1 MAIRIKNQ
9 RVQLPKLSF
18 LRIFI
23 VVADLSR
30 SCLYVWLI
38 LMQSLPDFLR
48 IFLCLCAVFPVV
60 DAARASEKISYRRHI
75 APLLQTHCLGCHNRI
90 DAEKGLSLQAADDIE
105 RGSEDGRI
113 LNRDAPNDSRLWKV
127 LVSNGD
133 DHMPPSDQ
141 PQLAPDELKAIQAW
155 LAEGAAFDSRAALM
169 AKLPDVKVSADTI
182 RNPVLSIAISPDESR
197 LVIGRYKAIELQ
209 STDTKEVT
217 SRIVVEDGKVND
229 VQFSADGQQILLAT
243 GVTGLSGRAVVV
255 DLAQQ
260 KIVKELAGHNDAA
273 YAAVWSPNQT
283 LIATAGYDRRI
294 LVHSAD
300 SGELIRE
307 MNGHNGAIFDLQ
319 FSPDGTLLASASA
332 DGTIKV
338 WHVAT
343 GERLDT
349 LSQPQ
354 AEQYSVR
361 FSPDGNTIYATGA
374 DNRIRQ
380 WHLVSRTSQIIN
392 PLLIS
397 RFAHEGVITSLEIS
411 PDGRYLA
418 TAEDSGILKIWD
430 AVRIR
435 EIAALDFG
443 RDRAT
448 SFVFTPDSKT
458 LIAGTTHG
466 LVRRVPVPV
475 IPTPVIE
482 SAESLSMSPPVSP
495 QSSVNAAELI
505 AVAESEPNELAT
517 PQAIPIPSVVSG
529 VIHSEADGPDQDVF
543 KFRAEKGRPLMV
555 EVKASRDQSL
565 LDSFVEILHEDGSSV
580 LQVKLQ
586 AVRDSYYSF
595 RGKDSDASGDF
606 RMFNWQEME
615 LNQYLYSDGEV
626 VKLWLYPRGPDS
638 GFIVYP
644 GVGNRFTYFGTTPT
658 AHALQAPAFIVEA
671 HRPDEVLIPSGLPE
685 FPVYFENDDDSMR
698 QWGRDSRLMFDPP
711 ADGDYLLQIRD
722 ARDFEGMDFKY
733 QLMVRVPQPDFS
745 VEIGGNEVTMFP
757 EVAHELSF
765 KATRLD
771 GYDGPIEISVE
782 NLPAGFSFSGAIE
795 IQNEQL
801 QAFGTLIAEKD
812 AVEPTEDI
820 VKQIRFVANA
830 RIANHDVMH
839 EAGGLKSL
847 KLGKAPKVMV
857 RILSAEQQAEGSA
870 EQTPEL
876 TVWAGETLRAF
887 IKVQRLDYDGL
898 VEFGKEDAGRNMP
911 HGVFVDNIG
920 LNGLMLLSGQTEREF
935 FITTASWVP
944 ETDRLFHLKSGV
956 DGITSLPV
964 MLHVRHRK

>member
-1 MAIRIKNQ
+1 MR
-9 RVQLPKLSF
+9 
-18 LRIFI
+18 
-23 VVADLSR
+23 
-30 SCLYVWLI
+30 
-38 LMQSLPDFLR
+38 SLPDSLR
-48 IFLCLCAVFPVV
+48 MFLCLCAVFPVV
-60 DAARASEKISYRRHI
+60 DAARASEKISYRHRI

-105 RGSEDGRI
+105 HGSEDGRI
-113 LNRDAPNDSRLWKV
+113 LNRDAANESRLWKV

-133 DHMPPSDQ
+133 DHMPPADQ
-141 PQLAPDELKAIQAW
+141 PQLAPHDIKTIQTW
-155 LAEGAAFDSRAALM
+155 LAEGAAFDSRAAFM
-169 AKLPDVKVSADTI
+169 AELPDVKVSADTI
-182 RNPVLSIAISPDESR
+182 RDPILAMAISRNASR
-197 LVIGRYKAIELQ
+197 IAIGRYKAIEIRSMDNDEL
-209 STDTKEVT
+209 T
-217 SRIVVEDGKVND
+217 SRIAVEDGKVND
-229 VQFSADGQQILLAT
+229 VQFSTDGQQVLLAT
-243 GVTGLSGRAVVV
+243 GVTGLSGRAVVI

-260 KIVKELAGHNDAA
+260 KIVNELAGHNDVV
-273 YAAVWSPNQT
+273 YAAVWSPDQS

-294 LVHSAD
+294 LLHNAE
-300 SGELIRE
+300 SGELFRE

-343 GERLDT
+343 RERLDT

-361 FSPDGNTIYATGA
+361 FSPDGNSIYASGA
-374 DNRIRQ
+374 DNRIRK
-380 WHLVSRTSQIIN
+380 WNLLSRTSQIIN

-397 RFAHEGVITSLEIS
+397 RFAHEGVITTLEIS

-418 TAEDSGILKIWD
+418 TTEDQGILKLWD
-430 AVRIR
+430 ALRIR
-435 EIAALDFG
+435 ELTALDFG
-443 RDRAT
+443 SDRAT
-448 SFVFTPDSKT
+448 SFVFAPDSNT
-458 LIAGTTHG
+458 LILGTTKG

-475 IPTPVIE
+475 IPTPDIE
-482 SAESLSMSPPVSP
+482 PAESLSMNPPANPHSPVI
-495 QSSVNAAELI
+495 AAQPI
-505 AVAESEPNELAT
+505 AVAESEPNNLTA
-517 PQAIPIPSVVSG
+517 PQAIPIPSEVSG
-529 VIHSEADGPDQDVF
+529 VIHTEADGPDQDVF
-543 KFRAEKGRPLMV
+543 RFHADKGRRLMV
-555 EVKASRDQSL
+555 EVKASRDQSP

-586 AVRDSYYSF
+586 AVRDSYFTF

-671 HRPDEVLIPSGLPE
+671 HRPDEVLTPSGLPE
-685 FPVYFENDDDSMR
+685 FPIYFENDDDPMR

-711 ADGDYLLQIRD
+711 SDGEYLLRIRD
-722 ARDFEGMDFKY
+722 ARDFEGNDFKY
-733 QLMVRVPQPDFS
+733 QLMLRAPQPDFS

-757 EVAHELSF
+757 EVGHELSF

-771 GYDGPIEISVE
+771 GYDGPVEISAE
-782 NLPAGFSFSGAIE
+782 NLPAGFSFSGPIE
-795 IQNEQL
+795 IQSEQL
-801 QAFGTLIAEKD
+801 QAFGTLITEED
-812 AVEPTEDI
+812 AVEPTEDS
-820 VKQIRFVANA
+820 VKQIRFVAKA
-830 RIANHDVMH
+830 KIADQDVMH
-839 EAGGLKSL
+839 EVGGIKSL
-847 KLGKAPKVMV
+847 KLGKASKVIV
-857 RILSAEQQAEGSA
+857 RILSAEQQAEGSN

-887 IKVQRLDYDGL
+887 IKVERLDHDGL

-964 MLHVRHRK
+964 MLHVRHRELTPTDAPALRPLLPD